1 MKYSASRLSNSEAVA
16 LASRRS
22 RTVGTWRLC
31 ALALVAAFY
40 GFGAGTGCG
49 SESSDSHATPPD
61 GGTGGDGGGTAS
73 DGGADSSGGT
83 DGDGRPRHAP
93 SSLRFGRDQDPR
105 PGFIAGTVV
114 IGKAPDESDVNAYR
128 LYWASDPSTT
138 LGPAFASLP
147 KTGSDI
153 TYELDASVPDGGA
166 HLIALSANDEGE
178 TSPGATTPA
187 VDNFPVF
194 VDITVVEG
202 GGVGRDPSAVVDD
215 VNGKLLVAITS
226 VPTTGRLGLVHC
238 NLDGTNC
245 KLRDISHPAG
255 EYSGTTPSAVIDPAS
270 GKLLVA
276 TQKAS
281 VLDGSRLGF
290 FSSNLDGSGARAHT
304 VEGPRIRGP
313 SAVLDTANGK
323 VLVAV
328 ANRDDADRSLLYR
341 CDIATGN
348 CSSRDMSPDGGR
360 VGVARYP
367 SAVLDEVNGKVF
379 VVMGDATNARS
390 RVARCNLDGTN
401 CTFQELSSFLA
412 GGSYWDRLAPVVDA
426 VGRKLLVVGPN
437 LTFAGRPALVRCDL
451 DTDAGCTLPTNISAG
466 QPDNSGRSPSAVIDT
481 ANGKL
486 LVVAVSPDHFS
497 TMGLFRCNLD
507 GTACTHTD
515 ISVGHEKI
523 SNPSAVLDKA
533 NGRLLVAASYADT
546 RLGLFS
552 IGLW

>member
-1 MKYSASRLSNSEAVA
+1 LSNSEAVA

-215 VNGKLLVAITS
+215 VNGKTRH
-226 VPTTGRLGLVHC
+226 G
-238 NLDGTNC
+238 DG
-245 KLRDISHPAG
+245 
-255 EYSGTTPSAVIDPAS
+255 E
-270 GKLLVA
+270 
-276 TQKAS
+276 
-281 VLDGSRLGF
+281 
-290 FSSNLDGSGARAHT
+290 
-304 VEGPRIRGP
+304 
-313 SAVLDTANGK
+313 
-323 VLVAV
+323 
-328 ANRDDADRSLLYR
+328 
-341 CDIATGN
+341 
-348 CSSRDMSPDGGR
+348 
-360 VGVARYP
+360 
-367 SAVLDEVNGKVF
+367 
-379 VVMGDATNARS
+379 
-390 RVARCNLDGTN
+390 
-401 CTFQELSSFLA
+401 
-412 GGSYWDRLAPVVDA
+412 
-426 VGRKLLVVGPN
+426 
-437 LTFAGRPALVRCDL
+437 
-451 DTDAGCTLPTNISAG
+451 
-466 QPDNSGRSPSAVIDT
+466 
-481 ANGKL
+481 
-486 LVVAVSPDHFS
+486 
-497 TMGLFRCNLD
+497 
-507 GTACTHTD
+507 
-515 ISVGHEKI
+515 
-523 SNPSAVLDKA
+523 
-533 NGRLLVAASYADT
+533 
-546 RLGLFS
+546 
-552 IGLW
+552 